1 MKPCYHALKGPRAGN
16 QIGNRASGNSSSAL
30 ALVCSETSCSDLS
43 RLARLA
49 MVTCI
54 YVLSMMVMGETLPE
68 TMTSK
73 TMALPCRRL
82 NFRPQLLSADRIT
95 LTGSGSETSLQRSP
109 HDDLDFGLMWS
120 ST

>member
-1 MKPCYHALKGPRAGN
+1 MRPCYHALKGARAGN

-30 ALVCSETSCSDLS
+30 ALISFETSCSDLS
-43 RLARLA
+43 RVARLA
-49 MVTCI
+49 MVTFI
-54 YVLSMMVMGETLPE
+54 SALRMMVTGETLPE
-68 TMTSK
+68 TMASK

-109 HDDLDFGLMWS
+109 HDDLFIGLM
-120 ST
+120 